1 MARTDALPRLSFKA
15 AAQAAFRALLVPNE
29 AKSYPYMRETYGA
42 ARRWSGTARV
52 MGSGRA
58 DAWDMD
64 QVIAEG
70 YERSVW
76 TYRCVELISGSQS
89 RLPFRIGRNLDEDD
103 EEVLDDHPLYR
114 VLNVQANP
122 LENGRAFRK
131 RLSAQILLSKRGAF
145 IEVTKSRAGTITRL
159 DLLDPSRV
167 TPQISDKG
175 DYIDYYEYVRP
186 DGQVDEIAREDV
198 RWVREPHPTDPFSGT
213 TPLEAAGL
221 SIELDFLSRQYNV
234 SFIKN
239 DSRPG
244 GILTVDT
251 ESILPEEMDRIETR
265 FKGGAYHAGELA
277 IIGTGVGGAKY
288 IDTTTRPRDM
298 NYGEMAERAKDE
310 ILSAFGIGESVL
322 GNASGRTFDNAE
334 QEEYNFWTKPMPPHL
349 DLVALAFQ
357 GDIDNGYE
365 PFFDTSKVD
374 ALEAAARR
382 RRQEA
387 REEFNAGL
395 RSIDE
400 YRPLTG
406 LPTLDNP
413 QSRALWVSP
422 AKAPVPGTKEDAAA
436 LLGGEGGVPGAEQ
449 PAGEQTG
456 ADGAPVEGYVAS
468 DDATTPD
475 EVVDE
480 ARSLDADGEPE
491 VEEVSAAVAAV
502 AEARAQS
509 TTSDPGG
516 EAANAVATARS
527 LEYEPGVGFV
537 QPDAVDSGA
546 SDALVEAR
554 VRNRMEGKSLTQQVE
569 YEIPDGASDEAEAAL
584 RAVLDDLLDQ
594 MAGVIEQRISA
605 PKARKGTRFWE
616 PEYENDTRVG
626 SEALA
631 VDRVLDVERWARQAA
646 ETASPVVQDAAIIAG
661 LAALSGLGDP
671 TTGTP
676 AATWAAGRVTAAT
689 SVSALAALDAAVRA
703 LLDLLRAHLAAVLL
717 SATTVDELRGAVR
730 EFYGNR
736 GQKWAK
742 GVAGDLG
749 HMVVCG
755 ATERAALH
763 LAENDES
770 LGGTRTVTRAW
781 ITRRDDRV
789 RPTHRAV
796 HGRVEPVGTAFQVGT
811 DLLMY
816 PQDPTASPQER
827 IGCRCRL
834 RYSSTRTA

>member
-1 MARTDALPRLSFKA
+1 MARTDSAPRLSLKTAALTLARNFLASQEVKA
-15 AAQAAFRALLVPNE
+15 
-29 AKSYPYMRETYGA
+29 YPYVAESYGG
-42 ARRWSGTARV
+42 ARRWTGNRI

-58 DAWDMD
+58 DLWDME

-89 RLPFRIGRNLDEDD
+89 RLPFRIGRNLGEDD

-114 VLNVQANP
+114 VLNGQANP

-131 RLSAQILLSKRGAF
+131 RLSAQVLLSKRGAF
-145 IEVTKSRAGTITRL
+145 VEVTKSRAGTITRL

-167 TPQISDKG
+167 TPELSDKG
-175 DYIDYYEYVRP
+175 DYISHWEYVRP
-186 DGQVDEIAREDV
+186 DGKVDEIEPERV

-244 GILTVDT
+244 GVLAVDT
-251 ESILPEEMDRIETR
+251 DGLEEDEVRRIEAK

-277 IIGTGVGGAKY
+277 IIGTGPGGAKY
-288 IDTTTRPRDM
+288 VDTTTRPRDM
-298 NYGEMAERAKDE
+298 NYGEAAKNSKDE
-310 ILSAFGIGESVL
+310 ILSAFGVGESVL

-349 DLVALAFQ
+349 DLVAMAFR

-382 RRQEA
+382 RREEA
-387 REEFNAGL
+387 RKEVSEGL

-406 LPTLDNP
+406 LATLNNP

-422 AKAPVPGTKEDAAA
+422 AKAPIPGTPEDAAA
-436 LLGGEGGVPGAEQ
+436 LLGGEGGVPG
-449 PAGEQTG
+449 GEQ
-456 ADGAPVEGYVAS
+456 ADGEATDDAPVEGYVAS
-468 DDATTPD
+468 DAAQTP
-475 EVVDE
+475 EEIVDE
-480 ARSLDADGEPE
+480 ARSLDADGEAEPE
-491 VEEVSAAVAAV
+491 ELSAAAAAV
-502 AEARAQS
+502 AEARAS
-509 TTSDPGG
+509 TTSSDPGG
-516 EAANAVATARS
+516 EAANIVATARS

-537 QPDAVDSGA
+537 QPDAVDSDA
-546 SDALVEAR
+546 SDALIAAR
-554 VRNRMEGKSLTQQVE
+554 VRNRMEGKALTEQTE
-569 YEIPDGASDEAEAAL
+569 YEIPDGAADDAEDAL
-584 RAVLDDLLDQ
+584 RRVLDDLLEQ
-594 MAGVIEQRISA
+594 MSGVIEQRVVA

-616 PEYENDTRVG
+616 PEFPNDTRVG
-626 SEALA
+626 SEPLP
-631 VDRVLDVERWARQAA
+631 VERVLDVERWAAQAV
-646 ETASPVVQDAAIIAG
+646 ESASPVVQNAAITAG
-661 LAALSGLGDP
+661 LAVMSGLGDP

-676 AATWAAGRVTAAT
+676 VATQVAGQTTAAT
-689 SVSALAALDAAVRA
+689 SVSALALLDAAVRA
-703 LLDLLRAHLAAVLL
+703 LLDLLRAHLAAVAL
-717 SATTVDELRGAVR
+717 SASSVDELRGAVR
-730 EFYGNR
+730 EFYGAR
-736 GQKWAK
+736 GPRWAA
-742 GVAGDLG
+742 GLAGDLA

-755 ATERAALH
+755 ATEDAALR
-763 LAENDES
+763 LAVGSDEV
-770 LGGTRTVTRAW
+770 GGTRTVTRSW
-781 ITRRDDRV
+781 ITRLDDRV

-796 HGRVEPVGTAFQVGT
+796 HGRVEPVGTPFRVGT
-811 DLLMY
+811 DLLMH

-834 RYSSTRTA
+834 AYTSTRSL

>member
-1 MARTDALPRLSFKA
+1 VARTDHAPRLSLKTA
-15 AAQAAFRALLVPNE
+15 ALTMARNLLASQE
-29 AKSYPYMRETYGA
+29 TKSYPYVTETYGSV
-42 ARRWSGTARV
+42 RRWTGNRV

-58 DAWDMD
+58 DLWDME

-89 RLPFRIGRNLDEDD
+89 RLPFRIGRNLGEDD

-114 VLNVQANP
+114 VLNGQANP

-131 RLSAQILLSKRGAF
+131 RLSAQVLLSKRGAF
-145 IEVTKSRAGTITRL
+145 VEVTKSRAGTITRV

-167 TPQISDKG
+167 TPKISDSG
-175 DYIDYYEYVRP
+175 EYIDFWEYVRP
-186 DGQVDEIAREDV
+186 DGKVDEIARERV

-244 GILTVDT
+244 GVLAVDT
-251 ESILPEEMDRIETR
+251 DALSDDELRRLESR
-265 FKGGAYHAGELA
+265 FKGGSYHAGELA
-277 IIGTGVGGAKY
+277 IIGTGPGGAKY
-288 IDTTTRPRDM
+288 VDTTTRPRDM
-298 NYGEMAERAKDE
+298 NYGDAAKNSKDE
-310 ILSAFGIGESVL
+310 ILSAFGVGESVL

-349 DLVALAFQ
+349 DLLASAFQ
-357 GDIDNGYE
+357 GDIDDGYE

-382 RRQEA
+382 RREEA
-387 REEFNAGL
+387 RKEVSEGL

-406 LPTLDNP
+406 LPALNNP

-422 AKAPVPGTKEDAAA
+422 AKAPIPGQPEDAAA
-436 LLGGEGGVPGAEQ
+436 LLGGEGGAPGGPAPTEEQ
-449 PAGEQTG
+449 ATDGE
-456 ADGAPVEGYVAS
+456 PIEGYVAS
-468 DDATTPD
+468 DAATTAE

-480 ARSLDADGEPE
+480 ARSLAADGEAE
-491 VEEVSAAVAAV
+491 VQEVSAPVAAV
-502 AEARAQS
+502 AEARARS
-509 TTSDPGG
+509 GESDPGG

-546 SDALVEAR
+546 SDALIAAR
-554 VRNRMEGKSLTQQVE
+554 VRNRMEGKALTEQVA
-569 YEIPDGASDEAEAAL
+569 YEIPDGASDDAEDAL
-584 RAVLDDLLDQ
+584 RAVLDDLLEQ
-594 MAGVIEQRISA
+594 MSGVIEQRVAA
-605 PKARKGTRFWE
+605 PKTRKGTRFWE
-616 PEYENDTRVG
+616 PEFENDTRVG
-626 SEALA
+626 ADPLP
-631 VDRVLDVERWARQAA
+631 VDRVLDTERWAAHA
-646 ETASPVVQDAAIIAG
+646 VESASPVVQNAAITAG
-661 LAALSGLGDP
+661 LALMSGLGDP

-676 AATWAAGRVTAAT
+676 VATQTAGQATAAT
-689 SVSALAALDAAVRA
+689 SVAALSVLDAAVRS
-703 LLDLLRAHLAAVLL
+703 LLDLLRAHLAAVAV
-717 SATTVDELRGAVR
+717 SASGVDELRGAVR
-730 EFYGNR
+730 EFYGAR
-736 GQKWAK
+736 GPRWAA
-742 GVAGDLG
+742 GLAGDLA

-755 ATERAALH
+755 ATEGAALR
-763 LAENDES
+763 LAAAEDEI
-770 LGGTRTVTRAW
+770 GGTRTVTRTW
-781 ITRRDDRV
+781 ITRLDDRV

-796 HGRVEPVGTAFQVGT
+796 HGRVETVGTPFQVGA

-834 RYSSTRTA
+834 SYTSTRGL

>member
-1 MARTDALPRLSFKA
+1 MARTDAAPRLSLKTA
-15 AAQAAFRALLVPNE
+15 ALTLARNLLAPQEV
-29 AKSYPYMRETYGA
+29 KSYPYMTETYGSV
-42 ARRWSGTARV
+42 RRWTGNRV

-58 DAWDMD
+58 DLWDME

-89 RLPFRIGRNLDEDD
+89 RLPFRIGRNLGEDD

-114 VLNVQANP
+114 VLNGQANP

-131 RLSAQILLSKRGAF
+131 RLSAQVLLSKRGAF
-145 IEVTKSRAGTITRL
+145 IEVTKSRAGTITRV

-167 TPQISDKG
+167 TPKISDSG
-175 DYIDYYEYVRP
+175 EYIDFWEYVRP
-186 DGQVDEIAREDV
+186 DGQVDEIPRERV

-244 GILTVDT
+244 GVLAVDT
-251 ESILPEEMDRIETR
+251 DQLGEPELRRLETR

-277 IIGTGVGGAKY
+277 IIGTGPGGAKY
-288 IDTTTRPRDM
+288 VDTTTRPRDM
-298 NYGEMAERAKDE
+298 NYGDAAKNSKDE
-310 ILSAFGIGESVL
+310 ILSAFGVGESVL

-349 DLVALAFQ
+349 DLLAMAFQ

-382 RRQEA
+382 RRDEA
-387 REEFNAGL
+387 RKEVSEGL

-406 LPTLDNP
+406 LPTLNNP

-422 AKAPVPGTKEDAAA
+422 AKAPVPGTPEDAAA
-436 LLGGEGGVPGAEQ
+436 LLGGEGGVPGEQ
-449 PAGEQTG
+449 PAGEG
-456 ADGAPVEGYVAS
+456 AAAQGEPVEGYVAS
-468 DDATTPD
+468 DAATTAT

-480 ARSLDADGEPE
+480 ARSLDADGEAE
-491 VEEVSAAVAAV
+491 AEELSAPVAAV
-502 AEARAQS
+502 AEARARS

-537 QPDAVDSGA
+537 QPDAVDTGA
-546 SDALVEAR
+546 SDALIAAR
-554 VRNRMEGKSLTQQVE
+554 VRNRMEGKALTQQTS
-569 YEIPDGASDEAEAAL
+569 YEIPDGASRDAEDAL
-584 RAVLDDLLDQ
+584 RAVLDDLLTQ
-594 MAGVIEQRISA
+594 MASAIEQRVTPGQDLGA
-605 PKARKGTRFWE
+605 
-616 PEYENDTRVG
+616 DTLPV
-626 SEALA
+626 EAA
-631 VDRVLDVERWARQAA
+631 LDVERWVAQTV
-646 ETASPVVQDAAIIAG
+646 ESASPVVQNAAITAG
-661 LAALSGLGDP
+661 LALMSGLGDP

-676 AATWAAGRVTAAT
+676 VATQAAGQATAAA
-689 SVSALAALDAAVRA
+689 SVSALTMLDAAVRA
-703 LLDLLRAHLAAVLL
+703 LLDLLRAHLAAVAL
-717 SATTVDELRGAVR
+717 SATTADELRGAVR
-730 EFYGNR
+730 EFYGAR
-736 GQKWAK
+736 GPRWAA
-742 GVAGDLG
+742 GLSGDLA

-755 ATERAALH
+755 ATEGAALR
-763 LAENDES
+763 LAGGADEV
-770 LGGTRTVTRAW
+770 GGTRTVTRAW
-781 ITRRDDRV
+781 ITRLDDRV

-796 HGRVEPVGTAFQVGT
+796 HGRVEHVGTPFQVGT

-816 PQDPTASPQER
+816 PQDPSASPQER

-834 RYSSTRTA
+834 AYTSTRDL